1 MSDFGSALTDDQRCS
16 TRETVKPRGARPAL
30 SNCSHLST
38 DPFEATR

>member
-16 TRETVKPRGARPAL
+16 TRETVKPRGPAL
-30 SNCSHLST
+30 SNRSHLST